1 MAVKG
6 VGGPGIAGNSW
17 EKRRLRRIR
26 FTSVRW
32 VTYRNKQAPGVS
44 CTLKT
49 HAFGSENRSGI
60 YETNG
65 SEHDRGRV
73 GSGRLR
79 RRDNSQDHVHA
90 SGVDP
95 GNHHRYD
102 VSDHDDRSGHEA
114 QEAGAPQGGA
124 KGQARDDHR
133 DHHPG
138 ATGHHAFFAARH
150 HDERSGPGGRG
161 SEPEWREQQRR
172 KRDDEHEQP
181 GLRPRSA
188 GLLSR
193 RTARR
198 DPHRGVLRQPFC
210 ISQRLAREQ
219 HVRAGRQNQ
228 VVG

>member
-6 VGGPGIAGNSW
+6 VGGPGIAGNSG

-26 FTSVRW
+26 FMSVRW
-32 VTYRNKQAPGVS
+32 VTYRNKQAAGVS

-65 SEHDRGRV
+65 SEHDRARV

-90 SGVDP
+90 GGVDP

-102 VSDHDDRSGHEA
+102 LPDHDDRSGHEA
-114 QEAGAPQGGA
+114 QEAEGAPQA
-124 KGQARDDHR
+124 QARDDDCGRH
-133 DHHPG
+133 DAGAPG
-138 ATGHHAFFAARH
+138 HDAFLASARH

-161 SEPEWREQQRR
+161 SEPEWREQQRWR
-172 KRDDEHEQP
+172 RDDEHEQP
-181 GLRPRSA
+181 GLRPGSA
-188 GLLSR
+188 GLLTAGPPRAAGCRKKLRLLRSFFPSASR
-193 RTARR
+193 EPDRRVAR
-198 DPHRGVLRQPFC
+198 HA
-210 ISQRLAREQ
+210 LA
-219 HVRAGRQNQ
+219 
-228 VVG
+228 VG